1 MKRTYGGAVGALLTD
16 LSETFDCL
24 PHGLTAKVISYGVDI
39 PSLKLLLPYLT
50 KRKQWV
56 KVNDIHSCSWSKIV
70 FGIPGAPCLYHLYL
84 TYFYST

>member
-24 PHGLTAKVISYGVDI
+24 PHGLPAKIHSYGIDI

-50 KRKQWV
+50 KRKQRV
-56 KVNDIHSCSWSKIV
+56 KVNDIHSCLWSGIV
-70 FGIPGAPCLYHLYL
+70 FEIPGAPCLDHLYL
-84 TYFYST
+84 AYFYST